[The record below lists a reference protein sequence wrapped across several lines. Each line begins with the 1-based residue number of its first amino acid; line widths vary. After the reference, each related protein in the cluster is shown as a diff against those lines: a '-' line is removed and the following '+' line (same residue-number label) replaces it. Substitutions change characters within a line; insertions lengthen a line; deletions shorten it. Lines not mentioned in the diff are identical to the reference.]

1 MKKNIPSISDS
12 ELEVMKLIWKK
23 NPITS
28 DEIINSLSEKMN
40 WNPQTIK
47 TFITRLVK
55 KKAISYNRLGRN
67 YLYYPVITQKEYVK
81 VENKSF
87 LQKIYDGAVDRL
99 VYNFIEQEDL
109 SEEDIDKLQKMLDN
123 KKKDSTKNK

>member
-12 ELEVMKLIWKK
+12 ELEVMKLIWFK

-28 DEIINSLSEKMN
+28 DEIINSLSEKMS

-55 KKAISYNRLGRN
+55 KKAISYNRVGRN
-67 YLYYPVITQKEYVK
+67 YLYYPIVTQKEYVK

-109 SEEDIDKLQKMLDN
+109 SEEDIDKLQKMLEN
-123 KKKDSTKNK
+123 KKKDKH

>member
-12 ELEVMKLIWKK
+12 ELEVMKLIWYK

-28 DEIINSLSEKMN
+28 DEIINSLSEKMS

-55 KKAISYNRLGRN
+55 KKAISYNRVGRN
-67 YLYYPVITQKEYVK
+67 YLYYPIVTQKEYVK

-87 LQKIYDGAVDRL
+87 LKKIYDGAVDRL

-109 SEEDIDKLQKMLDN
+109 SEEDIDKLQKMLEN
-123 KKKDSTKNK
+123 KKKDKH

>member
-12 ELEVMKLIWKK
+12 ELEVIKLIWKK

>member
-1 MKKNIPSISDS
+1 MKKNIPSISNS

-28 DEIINSLSEKMN
+28 DEIINILSEKMS

-47 TFITRLVK
+47 TFITRLAK
-55 KKAISYNRLGRN
+55 KGAISYNRSGRN
-67 YLYYPVITQKEYVK
+67 YLYYPIVTQNEYIK
-81 VENKSF
+81 AENRTF
-87 LQKIYDGAVDRL
+87 LKKIYDGAVDKL

-109 SEEDIDKLQKMLDN
+109 TEEDIDKLQKILDS
-123 KKKDSTKNK
+123 KKKSTPRNK

>member
-28 DEIINSLSEKMN
+28 DEIINSLADRMKWS
-40 WNPQTIK
+40 PQTIK

-55 KKAISYNRLGRN
+55 KKAVSYNREGRN
-67 YLYYPVITQKEYVK
+67 YLYYPITSQNEYVK
-81 VENKSF
+81 AENRTF
-87 LQKIYDGAVDRL
+87 LQKMYDGAVGRL
-99 VYNFIEQEDL
+99 VCNFIEEEDL
-109 SEEDIDKLQKMLDN
+109 SEEDIDRLQEILDN
-123 KKKDSTKNK
+123 KKKDSKK

>member
-123 KKKDSTKNK
+123 KKRDSTKNK

>member
-12 ELEVMKLIWKK
+12 ELQVMKLIWKK

-28 DEIINSLSEKMN
+28 DEIINGLSEKMS

-67 YLYYPVITQKEYVK
+67 YLYYPVVTQKEYLK

-109 SEEDIDKLQKMLDN
+109 SEEDINKLQKMLDN

>member
-28 DEIINSLSEKMN
+28 DEIINSLADKMN
-40 WNPQTIK
+40 WSPQTIK

-55 KKAISYNRLGRN
+55 KKAVSYNREGRN
-67 YLYYPVITQKEYVK
+67 YLYYPITSQNEYVK
-81 VENKSF
+81 AENRTF
-87 LQKIYDGAVDRL
+87 LQKMYDGAVGRL
-99 VYNFIEQEDL
+99 VCNFIEEEDL
-109 SEEDIDKLQKMLDN
+109 SEEDIDRLQEILDN
-123 KKKDSTKNK
+123 KKKDSKK

>member
-12 ELEVMKLIWKK
+12 ELEVMKLIWYK

-28 DEIINSLSEKMN
+28 DEIINSLSEKMS

-55 KKAISYNRLGRN
+55 KKAISYNRVGRN
-67 YLYYPVITQKEYVK
+67 
-81 VENKSF
+81 
-87 LQKIYDGAVDRL
+87 
-99 VYNFIEQEDL
+99 
-109 SEEDIDKLQKMLDN
+109 
-123 KKKDSTKNK
+123 